1 MTFGF
6 VDDITVRTRGIQTLY
21 EVIMVVEKFLRE
33 IDMKLNLSKCKIIP
47 ICKRLVIK
55 DEKIAKIDVVKVF
68 KWISNNMNLDF

>member
-6 VDDITVRTRGIQTLY
+6 FDDIAVRMCGIQTLY
-21 EVIMVVEKFLRE
+21 KVIMVVEKFFRE

-55 DEKIAKIDVVKVF
+55 DEKIAKIDVVKVV